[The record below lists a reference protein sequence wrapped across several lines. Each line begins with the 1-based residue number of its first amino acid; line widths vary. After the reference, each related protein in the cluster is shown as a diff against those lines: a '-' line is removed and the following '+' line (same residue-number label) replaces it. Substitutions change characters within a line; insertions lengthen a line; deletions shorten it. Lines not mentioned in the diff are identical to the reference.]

1 MRLKVLALLAVILP
15 NLGQAEYKNYVEVE
29 MAGQVVEV
37 MTPPWS
43 YAGFHHL
50 HTEEFYASAK
60 TSSGGEFHLTE
71 FIPKG
76 ESFGEQGE
84 FYGGW
89 TRLYAIALET
99 DVQQSAEEI
108 MAGQLAIYYSACE
121 EMDWQRS
128 NTTDASE
135 EILLIYCAAFKDN
148 PEVGE
153 ISFFYLK
160 VDNQQMLKNYYHIR
174 TPRIDLANFPTGQ
187 AGDAATQA
195 LDDIVKM
202 MLQFRRPVLR

>member
-1 MRLKVLALLAVILP
+1 
-15 NLGQAEYKNYVEVE
+15 
-29 MAGQVVEV
+29 
-37 MTPPWS
+37 
-43 YAGFHHL
+43 
-50 HTEEFYASAK
+50 
-60 TSSGGEFHLTE
+60 
-71 FIPKG
+71 
-76 ESFGEQGE
+76 
-84 FYGGW
+84 
-89 TRLYAIALET
+89 
-99 DVQQSAEEI
+99 
-108 MAGQLAIYYSACE
+108 
-121 EMDWQRS
+121 MDWQRS